1 MEQADLSRADAR
13 KAVFDGANLAEA
25 RLFGTDLSEA
35 YLRGTHLQN
44 ARLDKAK
51 LLAAPQ
57 YGHYLDTVR
66 PHLRV
71 RAEMGPIAPKPH

>member
-1 MEQADLSRADAR
+1 MAKGLSNGQTAWGAPFFDLRTISGNYWIFR
-13 KAVFDGANLAEA
+13 VFDHKYG
-25 RLFGTDLSEA
+25 GI
-35 YLRGTHLQN
+35 
-44 ARLDKAK
+44 KAK